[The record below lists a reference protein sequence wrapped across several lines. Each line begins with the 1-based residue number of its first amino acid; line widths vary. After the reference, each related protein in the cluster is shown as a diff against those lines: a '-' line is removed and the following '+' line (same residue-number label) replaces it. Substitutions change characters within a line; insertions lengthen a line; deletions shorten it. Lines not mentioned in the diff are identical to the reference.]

1 MLRSQWNLP
10 KYIWK
15 LRQRSALY
23 IALALEKICEIDFE
37 IIRFTEGPEAVS
49 HFHIDGE
56 IKFDVAGS
64 DGIESR
70 KL

>member
-1 MLRSQWNLP
+1 M
-10 KYIWK
+10 
-15 LRQRSALY
+15 
-23 IALALEKICEIDFE
+23 LALEKICEIDFE
-37 IIRFTEGPEAVS
+37 IIRFTRGPEAVS

-64 DGIESR
+64 DEIESR